1 MDLWKKEKTL
11 KKNRNKMERQNTY
24 CIDIKIMKSLQ
35 SSKTA
40 KIFKNNK
47 NWFELINLEMHT
59 PQIMRNTKIHIITNL
74 QTTMKIVKI
83 KNLQ

>member
-47 NWFELINLEMHT
+47 NI
-59 PQIMRNTKIHIITNL
+59 IKI
-74 QTTMKIVKI
+74 
-83 KNLQ
+83 